1 MGKYKENYGY
11 PINIIFYNRFNAT
24 FKDSWKNLRTEQCSS
39 KAMNGNI
46 SWIYSTEINF
56 LTWGDTIICKLLKVY
71 FFSKDGCEI

>member
-1 MGKYKENYGY
+1 MGKYKENYEY

-56 LTWGDTIICKLLKVY
+56 LTWGGHHHMQTFKSL
-71 FFSKDGCEI
+71 FF